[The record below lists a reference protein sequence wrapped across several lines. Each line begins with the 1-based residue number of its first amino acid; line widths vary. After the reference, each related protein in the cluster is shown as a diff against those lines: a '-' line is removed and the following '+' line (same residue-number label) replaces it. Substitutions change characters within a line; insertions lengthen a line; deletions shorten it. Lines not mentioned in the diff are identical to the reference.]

1 MAAKRI
7 FISYSRRDDQFAEKI
22 ENRLEVEGLEVVR
35 DVHSLSAG
43 RTQSQLEAEIAKADA
58 LLLIFSENS
67 AGSDWV
73 EWEVD
78 LARQREKAE
87 KIDLMCPIS
96 LDDAWRTATWSG
108 PLMLQIRDY
117 NILDFSNPR
126 RFDEAFGKLVK
137 GLRDWYGM

>member
-1 MAAKRI
+1 MAASKV
-7 FISYSRRDDQFAEKI
+7 FISYSRKDDKFAAKI
-22 ENRLEVEGLEVVR
+22 EKRLEAEGLEVVR
-35 DVHSLSAG
+35 DVHSLNAG
-43 RTQSQLEAEIAKADA
+43 RTQKQLEAAIAKVDA

-78 LARQREKAE
+78 LSRQREKAE

-96 LDDAWRTATWSG
+96 LDDAWRDADWSG

-126 RFDEAFGKLVK
+126 KFNEAFDKLAK
-137 GLRDWYGM
+137 GLRDWY